1 MSRSVAMLAACLA
14 LCCAEA
20 PVDHR
25 AVAAPYPAS
34 GWKPSGQLLLLPLRQ
49 QEAAQHYQQPYNQYG
64 PPEQISAN
72 ENPNTSTQAGES
84 DNDSSFPASQQLQ
97 QQPGVTSGVY
107 HVLLPDGR
115 LQRVEFTTAPLN
127 SEAAQSFTS
136 PSQHQNKQENNNLNQ
151 QNQPDPR
158 DHTRSFQIQQSQN
171 FEVAPVQQL
180 AFPGAFP
187 QRNEQVQSAKF
198 TQGQSVGQSAFQ
210 KPTFQQNQFGLNTFQ
225 QSQSQQNQFGLN
237 SFQQK
242 PVGGKYQQGQGQNSQ
257 QEDSFSASGLLQQQ
271 KQYLIPEST
280 ISESQNSFN
289 QHNTFQQTQINAD
302 IPSGRIVNA
311 QLQQSGQT
319 DTETVPPTNTG
330 SGFVANVQYKDVEP
344 IPGPI
349 YSYNP
354 APLVRI
360 LRKTE

>member
-1 MSRSVAMLAACLA
+1 MNKSK
-14 LCCAEA
+14 A
-20 PVDHR
+20 PNSHKAR
-25 AVAAPYPAS
+25 
-34 GWKPSGQLLLLPLRQ
+34 
-49 QEAAQHYQQPYNQYG
+49 
-64 PPEQISAN
+64 
-72 ENPNTSTQAGES
+72 
-84 DNDSSFPASQQLQ
+84 
-97 QQPGVTSGVY
+97 
-107 HVLLPDGR
+107 VL
-115 LQRVEFTTAPLN
+115 
-127 SEAAQSFTS
+127 
-136 PSQHQNKQENNNLNQ
+136 
-151 QNQPDPR
+151 
-158 DHTRSFQIQQSQN
+158 
-171 FEVAPVQQL
+171 
-180 AFPGAFP
+180 
-187 QRNEQVQSAKF
+187 
-198 TQGQSVGQSAFQ
+198 
-210 KPTFQQNQFGLNTFQ
+210 